1 MQERY
6 FYCSHCGNIAV
17 KVKDAGVPLV
27 CCGSPMTELEAGA
40 VDASLEKH
48 VPVVKREGNVATVQV
63 GETLHP
69 SLPEHYIE
77 WIALHTRQGIQRQAL
92 DPAPSRK
99 RVSRSSTGTKSKRL
113 TPIATFTVCGKN
125 DGSAYR

>member
-27 CCGSPMTELEAGA
+27 CCGSPMKELEAGA

-48 VPVVKREGNVATVQV
+48 VPVVKREGDVVTVQV
-63 GETLHP
+63 GETIHP

-77 WIALHTRQGIQRQAL
+77 WIALHTRQGVQRHAL
-92 DPAPSRK
+92 EPGAKPEARFA
-99 RVSRSSTGTKSKRL
+99 L
-113 TPIATFTVCGKN
+113 IAG
-125 DGSAYR
+125 DEIEAAYAYCNLHGLWKK

>member
-77 WIALHTRQGIQRQAL
+77 WILLQTNLGIQQKWLKPGQEPKA
-92 DPAPSRK
+92 DFAII
-99 RVSRSSTGTKSKRL
+99 TGEK
-113 TPIATFTVCGKN
+113 IEA
-125 DGSAYR
+125 AYEYCNIHKLWKA

>member
-27 CCGSPMTELEAGA
+27 CCGSPMKELEAGA

-48 VPVVKREGNVATVQV
+48 VPVVKRDGDVVTVQV
-63 GETLHP
+63 GETIHP

-77 WIALHTRQGIQRQAL
+77 WIALHTRQGVQRHAL
-92 DPAPSRK
+92 EPGAKPEARFA
-99 RVSRSSTGTKSKRL
+99 L
-113 TPIATFTVCGKN
+113 IAGDEVEA
-125 DGSAYR
+125 AYAYCNLHGLWKK

>member
-27 CCGSPMTELEAGA
+27 CCGSPMTELKAGA

-48 VPVVKREGNVATVQV
+48 VPVVKREGDVVTVQV
-63 GETLHP
+63 GETIHP

-77 WIALHTRQGIQRQAL
+77 WIALHTRQGVQRHAL
-92 DPAPSRK
+92 EPGAKPEARFA
-99 RVSRSSTGTKSKRL
+99 L
-113 TPIATFTVCGKN
+113 IAGDEVEA
-125 DGSAYR
+125 AYAYCNLHGLWKK

>member
-1 MQERY
+1 MHERY

-77 WIALHTRQGIQRQAL
+77 WIALHTRHGIQRQAL
-92 DPAPSRK
+92 EPGAKPEARFA
-99 RVSRSSTGTKSKRL
+99 L
-113 TPIATFTVCGKN
+113 I
-125 DGSAYR
+125 DGDEIEAAYAYCNLHGLWKK

>member
-1 MQERY
+1 
-6 FYCSHCGNIAV
+6 
-17 KVKDAGVPLV
+17 
-27 CCGSPMTELEAGA
+27 MTELEAGA

-77 WIALHTRQGIQRQAL
+77 WIALHTRHGIQRQAL
-92 DPAPSRK
+92 EPGAKPEARFA
-99 RVSRSSTGTKSKRL
+99 L
-113 TPIATFTVCGKN
+113 I
-125 DGSAYR
+125 DGDEIEAAYAYCNLHGLWKK

>member
-27 CCGSPMTELEAGA
+27 CCGSPMKELEAGA

-48 VPVVKREGNVATVQV
+48 VPVVKREGDVVTVQV
-63 GETLHP
+63 GETIHP

-77 WIALHTRQGIQRQAL
+77 WIALHTRQGVQRHAL
-92 DPAPSRK
+92 EPGAKPEARFA
-99 RVSRSSTGTKSKRL
+99 L
-113 TPIATFTVCGKN
+113 IAGDEVEA
-125 DGSAYR
+125 AYAYCNLHGLWKK

>member
-6 FYCSHCGNIAV
+6 FYCSHCGNIAA

-48 VPVVKREGNVATVQV
+48 VPVVKREGDVVTVQV
-63 GETLHP
+63 GETIHP

-77 WIALHTRQGIQRQAL
+77 WIALHTRQGVQRHAL
-92 DPAPSRK
+92 EPGAKPEARFA
-99 RVSRSSTGTKSKRL
+99 L
-113 TPIATFTVCGKN
+113 IAGDEVEA
-125 DGSAYR
+125 AYAYCNLHGLWKK

>member
-48 VPVVKREGNVATVQV
+48 VPVVKREGDVVTVQV
-63 GETLHP
+63 GETIHP

-77 WIALHTRQGIQRQAL
+77 WIALHTRQGVQRHAL
-92 DPAPSRK
+92 EPGAKPEARFA
-99 RVSRSSTGTKSKRL
+99 L
-113 TPIATFTVCGKN
+113 IAGDEVEA
-125 DGSAYR
+125 AYAYCNLHGLWKK

>member
-48 VPVVKREGNVATVQV
+48 VPVVKREGDVVTVQV
-63 GETLHP
+63 GETIHP

-77 WIALHTRQGIQRQAL
+77 WIALHTRQGVQRHAL
-92 DPAPSRK
+92 EPGAKPEARFA
-99 RVSRSSTGTKSKRL
+99 L
-113 TPIATFTVCGKN
+113 I
-125 DGSAYR
+125 DGDEVEAAYAYCNLHGLWKK